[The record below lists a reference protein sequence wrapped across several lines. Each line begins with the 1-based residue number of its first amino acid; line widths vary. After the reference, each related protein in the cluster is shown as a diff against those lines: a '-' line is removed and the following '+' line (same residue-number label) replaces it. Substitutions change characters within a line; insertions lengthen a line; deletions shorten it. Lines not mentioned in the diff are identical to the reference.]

1 MEKRIELRIRSQ
13 QERLTIAEVLL
24 SGVWDEV
31 RFGKVEDGLL
41 QTAVNAQ
48 IMCNR
53 IVWKLNEQE
62 EGSNDV

>member
-13 QERLTIAEVLL
+13 QERLTIA
-24 SGVWDEV
+24 EV

-53 IVWKLNEQE
+53 IVWKLNEQKE
-62 EGSNDV
+62 DGR

>member
-53 IVWKLNEQE
+53 IVWKLNEQK